1 LNLFVLI
8 EIKDQIFMRE
18 LVEVVT
24 QGPRLSEID
33 FPMMIGLRD
42 HSIHGNARHDGGH
55 ADDGCQ
61 SDQSVDGK
69 THVSGSK
76 TVGKPDHLPAFYSEN
91 QKQSLCTHFQGVTS
105 YGSVKKTMAMPR
117 FNRSTRAT
125 LGRTQRM
132 FL

>member
-1 LNLFVLI
+1 
-8 EIKDQIFMRE
+8 MRE

-76 TVGKPDHLPAFYSEN
+76 TVGKPDRQPAFLFRKSKTISVHPFSGRDFLWLCQEN
-91 QKQSLCTHFQGVTS
+91 
-105 YGSVKKTMAMPR
+105 YGYAKV
-117 FNRSTRAT
+117 
-125 LGRTQRM
+125 
-132 FL
+132 